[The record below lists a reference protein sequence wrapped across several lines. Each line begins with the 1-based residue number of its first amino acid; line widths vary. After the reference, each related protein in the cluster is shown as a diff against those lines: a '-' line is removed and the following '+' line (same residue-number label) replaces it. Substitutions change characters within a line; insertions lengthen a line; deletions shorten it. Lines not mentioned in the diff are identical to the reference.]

1 MFLRARRPKIAC
13 NRVFVGDL
21 TVRLGVETTIDRF
34 RRRRASPLA
43 GEAPAQVEFGDSPRT
58 MSLALA
64 GLYGAGATIGAL
76 TLLLP
81 HPSAFN
87 DAALWTNVAIAY
99 AASLA
104 LTLTAGRLPAW
115 SLQAVVAVGTLVVTR
130 SIYYGDP
137 SGFYAFWYVWVGL
150 YAFFFFG
157 TAWGSAQTALIGLSY
172 GWVLSQTDQSSPVIH
187 WLLVVST
194 IGIGGALIDV
204 LASRMRRRAA
214 EAAGRAKALQA
225 VANVAHELAR
235 RTSPESASE
244 VICASAAEV
253 AQATGAVLCEPTG
266 DGKGLVMTAATDPR
280 WRGIVIPFLAPSS
293 GMVRAFVSAEPL
305 FSSEAPSDPKV
316 HKQLVERFEVESML
330 FQPVLH
336 EENPVG
342 VLGVYWDRRIERL
355 DDELAR
361 VVNLLAVEASVAL
374 ERVETLSRLERVA
387 LTDDLTGLPNRR
399 SWDEQLQRELSR
411 ARRRGT
417 PLTVAMLDL
426 DHFKL
431 YNDRHGHQAGD
442 RFLKEAGAAWEGLI
456 RDTDI
461 IARYGGEEFAVGFP
475 DTELETARE
484 LVERLRSA
492 TPEGERC
499 SAGVAAFDGGEG
511 ADELVARA
519 DAALY
524 EAKRGGRDRAVAA
537 G

>member
-1 MFLRARRPKIAC
+1 MRPAI
-13 NRVFVGDL
+13 
-21 TVRLGVETTIDRF
+21 ETTLDRF
-34 RRRRASPLA
+34 RRRRGSQLG
-43 GEAPAQVEFGDSPRT
+43 GEPVAQVELGDRPRT

-81 HPSAFN
+81 HPSAF
-87 DAALWTNVAIAY
+87 DEAALWSNIAITY
-99 AASLA
+99 AAALA

-115 SLQAVVAVGTLVVTR
+115 SLQVMVAAGTLVVTR
-130 SIYYGDP
+130 AIYYGDP
-137 SGFYAFWYVWVGL
+137 SGVYAFWYVWVGL

-157 TAWGSAQTALIGLSY
+157 TAWGTAQTALIGLSY
-172 GWVLSQTDQSSPVIH
+172 AWVLTEIDPGSPVIH

-194 IGIGGALIDV
+194 IAIGGALIDV

-214 EAAGRAKALQA
+214 EASGRAKALQA

-253 AQATGAVLCEPTG
+253 AHATGAVLCEPTG
-266 DGKGLVMTAATDPR
+266 DGNGLVMTAGTDPR
-280 WRGIVIPFLAPSS
+280 LRGIVIPFLAPSS
-293 GMVRAFVSAEPL
+293 GMVRAFISAEPV
-305 FSSEAPSDPKV
+305 FSSEAPSDPNV
-316 HKQLVERFEVESML
+316 HTPLVERFEVQSML

-336 EENPVG
+336 EGNPVG
-342 VLGVYWDRRIERL
+342 VLGIFWDRRIQRL
-355 DDELAR
+355 DGELAR

-374 ERVETLSRLERVA
+374 ERLETLSRLERVA
-387 LTDDLTGLPNRR
+387 RTDDLTGLPNRR
-399 SWDEQLQRELSR
+399 FWDEQLKRELAR
-411 ARRRGT
+411 AGRRGT
-417 PLTVAMLDL
+417 PLAVAMLDL

-442 RFLKEAGAAWEGLI
+442 RFLKEAAAAWEGMI
-456 RDTDI
+456 RDSDI

-475 DTELETARE
+475 DTGLDTARE

-499 SAGVAAFDGGEG
+499 SAGVAVFDGEEG

-524 EAKRGGRDRAVAA
+524 EAKRGGRDRAVEA